1 MIKPMLCQPADK
13 AFDSPDYIW
22 ETKYDGARIIAYV
35 NGAERKLQGRSGA
48 IKTTLFPD
56 LDIRTKVPAILDGEV
71 ISGNSF
77 NDLQHRVNRLNGIAS
92 AAKAYPA
99 KYVVFDVLEVNGINA
114 RGIPLIKRK
123 EYLQTLLIETDTVS
137 LAPFTDKGAE
147 LFEEIMASQGEGVIG
162 KRKQG
167 AYLEDKREWL
177 KVKTWQEGTF
187 LVVGYTKGTGWR
199 ATTFGALVLSDTK
212 GRYVGS
218 VGTGFTD
225 LVIANIYRE
234 WLVPA
239 PCPFPREP
247 EPATWVK
254 PFAAKIQYLE
264 FTNDGM
270 LRFPS
275 FKGVV

>member
-1 MIKPMLCQPADK
+1 MIKPMLCQTADK

-22 ETKYDGARIIAYV
+22 EGKYDGARIIAYV
-35 NGAERKLQGRSGA
+35 NGTERKLQGRSGA
-48 IKTTLFPD
+48 IKTTLFPE
-56 LDIRTKVPAILDGEV
+56 LDVRTKTPAILDGEV

-77 NDLQHRVNRLNGIAS
+77 NDLQHRVNRQNGIAT
-92 AAKAYPA
+92 AMKAYPA
-99 KYVVFDVLEVNGINA
+99 KYVVFDVLEANGINV
-114 RGIPLIKRK
+114 RSSPLIKRK
-123 EYLQTLLIETDTVS
+123 EILQTLLVETDNVS
-137 LAPFTDKGAE
+137 LAPYTEKGVG
-147 LFEEIMASQGEGVIG
+147 LFQVIKERQLEGVIG

-199 ATTFGALVLSDTK
+199 ATTFGALVLSDIK

-225 LVIANIYRE
+225 LVIANIYKE

-254 PFAAKIQYLE
+254 PFAAKIRYLE